1 MAKTQEKNDS
11 IQYSELYHLRILIIQ
26 LLKGMILLAI
36 CLLLC
41 WILFYRI
48 TAAPVIASVA
58 IIGFFIYA
66 IRIWLR
72 WRKTPIDQ
80 SVIVRSEKNQVSSP
94 NAPRKQVVDELPEKI
109 VYRAHWAFF
118 ANLAYR
124 PFLIFL
130 IFFIFLIAGK
140 EGQWP
145 IIAYPGIVPISL
157 VVMFCMF
164 LWITYSFFDWINDLY
179 IIEPDSVKDINKK
192 PFAKKEINIAMM
204 GKIQSVRFRK
214 KGIIQLLLNFG
225 TLVIVVGES
234 EVDFDFVP
242 QPEKVQQFIL
252 RRVEEYEKLQK
263 KMETDKQQFFIHE
276 LVSALKQSTSQTDLK
291 TDENRDP
298 TY

>member
-1 MAKTQEKNDS
+1 MQDS
-11 IQYSELYHLRILIIQ
+11 DLNHLRILIIQ

-48 TAAPVIASVA
+48 TAAPAIASAA

-66 IRIWLR
+66 IRIWIR
-72 WRKTPIDQ
+72 WRKTPTKQAMVAAASQDHP
-80 SVIVRSEKNQVSSP
+80 SSAKDP
-94 NAPRKQVVDELPEKI
+94 QKEQPDELPTKI
-109 VYRAHWAFF
+109 IYRAHWAFF
-118 ANLAYR
+118 VDLAYR
-124 PFLIFL
+124 PILIFL
-130 IFFIFLIAGK
+130 IFLLFLIAGK
-140 EGQWP
+140 EQNWP
-145 IIAYPGIVPISL
+145 IIAYPGIVPICL
-157 VVMFCMF
+157 IVMVCMF
-164 LWITYSFFDWINDLY
+164 LWILYSFFDWINDLY

-192 PFAKKEINIAMM
+192 PFAKKDINIAMM

-242 QPEKVQQFIL
+242 EPEKVQQLIL

-263 KMETDKQQFFIHE
+263 QMEMDKQQNFIHE
-276 LVSALKQSTSQTDLK
+276 LVSALKQSASQPEIKPD
-291 TDENRDP
+291 
-298 TY
+298 